1 MAGLD
6 PATHDTA
13 AQTRRVAADARLEAG
28 HDELEETARLRCCLP
43 YPTGT
48 ILPGCGHWTQQER
61 AAEVNAA
68 MIDFLGSLPSMW

>member
-28 HDELEETARLRCCLP
+28 HDDA
-43 YPTGT
+43 
-48 ILPGCGHWTQQER
+48 
-61 AAEVNAA
+61 N
-68 MIDFLGSLPSMW
+68 